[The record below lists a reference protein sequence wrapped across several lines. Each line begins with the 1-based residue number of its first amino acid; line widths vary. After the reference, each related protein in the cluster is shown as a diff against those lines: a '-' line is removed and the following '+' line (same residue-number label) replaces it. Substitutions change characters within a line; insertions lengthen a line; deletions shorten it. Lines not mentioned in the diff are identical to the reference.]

1 MRRDKPIPTEQR
13 GLPRGNAWRVLGCAL
28 ALLALVCEPH
38 DPSQLSVTGLIEGGT
53 AEVGSLTGGRV
64 ADIAVREGEPV
75 AEGDLLLQLEA
86 DEAEA
91 AVEAAEAQ
99 LAQAEAAL
107 RKARTGARP
116 EQLAQAEAAAEAAEA
131 QYELAVEGTRREEI
145 EGARAAL
152 EAAESQR
159 DDAQSEYR
167 RAERLLE
174 QEVIPERDYEQAKHR
189 YEGAEAQVRQA
200 REKLSGLES
209 GSRAQEL
216 RAARAQYEKAQA
228 ALEELREGTR
238 EEDVESAEAA
248 VSAAHADLR
257 KAERGLRETRIH
269 APGDAVVESLDLRK
283 GDLVSPGPVARL
295 VDAEDLTLTVY
306 VSALALGHLQAGQ
319 TVTLTTDSH
328 GDTEFEGTLAYLA
341 SQGEFTPRNLQTEE
355 ERAQQV
361 FGVKIRTH
369 SHDGKLKA
377 GMTATAHFD
386 LEGEEIAWE
395 P

>member
-1 MRRDKPIPTEQR
+1 MEPR
-13 GLPRGNAWRVLGCAL
+13 GLLAENVWRAFGCAL
-28 ALLALVCEPH
+28 ALLALGCEPT
-38 DPSQLSVTGLIEGGT
+38 DPSRLSVSGLIEGGT

-64 ADIAVREGEPV
+64 AEVAAQEGEQV
-75 AEGDLLLQLEA
+75 AEGDLLLRLEA

-91 AVEAAEAQ
+91 TVEAAEAQ
-99 LAQAEAAL
+99 VAQAEAAL
-107 RKARTGARP
+107 RKAETGARP

-131 QYELAVEGTRREEI
+131 QYELAQEGARQEEI

-152 EAAESQR
+152 EAAEAQR
-159 DDAQSEYR
+159 DDAQSDYR
-167 RAERLLE
+167 RSERLLE

-200 REKLSGLES
+200 REKLSALES
-209 GSRAQEL
+209 GSRPPEL
-216 RAARAQYEKAQA
+216 RAAKAQYDQAQA
-228 ALEELREGTR
+228 ALDELREGAR
-238 EEDVESAEAA
+238 EEDIESARAA
-248 VSAAHADLR
+248 VDAARADLR

-295 VDAEDLTLTVY
+295 VDPEDLTLTVY
-306 VSALALGHLQAGQ
+306 VTALALGHLNVGQ

-328 GDTEFEGTLAYLA
+328 GDATFEGTLTYLA
-341 SQGEFTPRNLQTEE
+341 SQGEFTPRNLQTKE

-386 LEGEEIAWE
+386 LQGEEIAWA

>member
-1 MRRDKPIPTEQR
+1 MRSDKPVPAEPQ
-13 GLPRGNAWRVLGCAL
+13 GLPGGTAWRLLGCAL
-28 ALLALVCEPH
+28 ALLALGCEPH
-38 DPSQLSVTGLIEGGT
+38 DPSRLSVTGLIEGGT
-53 AEVGSLTGGRV
+53 VEVGSLTGGRV
-64 ADIAVREGEPV
+64 AEVTVREGERV
-75 AEGDLLLQLEA
+75 AEGDLLLRLEA

-99 LAQAEAAL
+99 LTQAEAAL

-131 QYELAVEGTRREEI
+131 QYELAVEGARREEI

-152 EAAESQR
+152 EAAEAQR
-159 DDAQSEYR
+159 DDAQSDHR

-200 REKLSGLES
+200 REKLSGLQS
-209 GSRAQEL
+209 GSRAQEV
-216 RAARAQYEKAQA
+216 RGAKAQYDQAQA
-228 ALEELREGTR
+228 ALDELRAGAR
-238 EEDVESAEAA
+238 EEDIESAEAA
-248 VSAAHADLR
+248 VSAARADLR

-306 VSALALGHLQAGQ
+306 VSALALGHLHVGQ

-328 GDTEFEGTLAYLA
+328 GDAAFEGTLAYLA
-341 SQGEFTPRNLQTEE
+341 SRGEFTPRNLQTQE

-386 LEGEEIAWE
+386 LQGEEIAWA